1 MAGEETQIWCDRPRW
16 RGVRVSVE
24 LLGVV
29 FGVVGVIFL
38 AAQLMQMSKLSRID
52 KALEFVARYNGT
64 SLLEDRARLRA
75 VAEEVNAGLR
85 AANAAS
91 GLNDEQMRVVVGAY
105 FNTAAAP
112 ARANLDGLLSVVR
125 FFDEAYICVR
135 SGLCEEDVICQFFT
149 GPAATLHED
158 FRFAYLDYA
167 EANALPDLGKGVE
180 RLSRLTCP
188 NYFAD

>member
-1 MAGEETQIWCDRPRW
+1 MAGEEPQIWCDRPNW

-52 KALEFVARYNGT
+52 KALEFVERYNAE

-75 VAEEVNAGLR
+75 VAEEVNASVR
-85 AANAAS
+85 ATNASA
-91 GLNDEQMRVVVGAY
+91 GLNEDQMRVVVGAY
-105 FNTAAAP
+105 FNTTATP
-112 ARANLDGLLSVVR
+112 ARENLDGLLSIVR
-125 FFDEAYICVR
+125 FLDEAYICVR
-135 SGLCEEDVICQFFT
+135 SGLCEEEVICQFFT

-167 EANALPDLGKGVE
+167 QANALPTLGKGVE
-180 RLSRLTCP
+180 RLSTLTCP